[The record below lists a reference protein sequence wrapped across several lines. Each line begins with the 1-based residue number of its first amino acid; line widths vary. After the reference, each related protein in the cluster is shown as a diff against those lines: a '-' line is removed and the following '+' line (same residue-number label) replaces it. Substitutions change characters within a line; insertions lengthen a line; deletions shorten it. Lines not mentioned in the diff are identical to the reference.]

1 MKRTEI
7 GSRIA
12 IWSAKYINNNVDRKE
27 KDTDVDIIQIESS
40 KDVGNYM
47 VEVSPKG
54 NKYIK
59 WIPVSKR
66 LPDESEYDCV
76 LVRILPKEGPKG
88 IPVVIIA
95 EFRNS
100 VWKLDGRKENIEE
113 MLKVKVTHWKPIPN
127 EEVE

>member
-12 IWSAKYINNNVDRKE
+12 IWSTNYINKKTERNERDI
-27 KDTDVDIIQIESS
+27 DVDIIQIESS
-40 KDVGNYM
+40 KDIGNYM
-47 VEVSPKG
+47 VEVSSKE

-66 LPDESEYDCV
+66 LPDESEHDCV

-88 IPVVIIA
+88 LTVVIIA
-95 EFRNS
+95 EFRNG

-127 EEVE
+127 EEVD